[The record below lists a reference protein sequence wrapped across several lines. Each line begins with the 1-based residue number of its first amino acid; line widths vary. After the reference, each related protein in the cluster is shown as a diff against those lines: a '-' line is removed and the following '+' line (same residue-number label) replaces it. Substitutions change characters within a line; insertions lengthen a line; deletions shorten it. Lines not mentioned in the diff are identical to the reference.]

1 MRGLNPELTAKIAA
15 EVAIKKLIDNAKD
28 LVERR
33 RPTTRASIEQFADD
47 RRLKEMLDLDVC

>member
-1 MRGLNPELTAKIAA
+1 MKGINSELSAKIAA